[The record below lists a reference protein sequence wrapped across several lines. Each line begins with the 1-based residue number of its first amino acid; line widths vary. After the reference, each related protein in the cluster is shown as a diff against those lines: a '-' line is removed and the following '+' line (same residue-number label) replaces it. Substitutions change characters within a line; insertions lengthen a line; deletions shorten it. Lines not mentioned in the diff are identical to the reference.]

1 MPCSTASC
9 WEKITKQ
16 GRRGGQGGGVR
27 FIFVMLALLLARMAA
42 ADVYTCQDDQG
53 HKVFSQQPCGK
64 DAQVVTTQG
73 MSGSITVQAHPTPE
87 MMLATCKMAV
97 RGVDL
102 ALQLA
107 KERIDFNSARQRVFG
122 FMRDHISNFQ
132 DVVQKN
138 PNFRGFLENNA
149 NNITV
154 VGYRAVN
161 ASVTDDE
168 LNELTASCTKSAE
181 EKLQNG
187 ASDGLPRKTGDKE
200 L

>member
-1 MPCSTASC
+1 M
-9 WEKITKQ
+9 I
-16 GRRGGQGGGVR
+16 
-27 FIFVMLALLLARMAA
+27 LALLLAPAA
-42 ADVYTCQDDQG
+42 MADVYTCQDDQG

-64 DAQVVTTQG
+64 DAKVVTTQG
-73 MSGSITVQAHPTPE
+73 VSGSITVQAHPSPE
-87 MMLATCKMAV
+87 EMFATCKMLV
-97 RGVDL
+97 RGVGL
-102 ALQLA
+102 ALQMA
-107 KERIDFNSARQRVFG
+107 KEHIDFNSARQREFG

-132 DVVQKN
+132 EVVQKN

-181 EKLQNG
+181 EKLQSGGGNVV
-187 ASDGLPRKTGDKE
+187 PRKTGDRE